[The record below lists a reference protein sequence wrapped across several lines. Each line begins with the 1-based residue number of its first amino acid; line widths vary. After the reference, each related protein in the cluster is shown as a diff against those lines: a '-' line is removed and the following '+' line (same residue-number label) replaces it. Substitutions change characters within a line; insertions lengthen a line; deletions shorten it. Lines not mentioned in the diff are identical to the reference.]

1 MCSLFDRQL
10 ITYCLFY
17 FRYRYRQPF
26 IRGSVEFP
34 ARSPDLTP
42 MDFFFWGYLK
52 DKVYAAKPETI
63 EGLKE
68 EIRIKCL
75 AISNEVLRNVIES
88 IVGRYQL
95 CLENEGRQFEHLRV

>member
-1 MCSLFDRQL
+1 MRCGEIVTYHENETIFLAHIHLSVGSACQNFLCS
-10 ITYCLFY
+10 
-17 FRYRYRQPF
+17 
-26 IRGSVEFP
+26 
-34 ARSPDLTP
+34 ASPDLP
-42 MDFFFWGYLK
+42 MDFFFDILK
-52 DKVYAAKPETI
+52 IRSMRQKETI